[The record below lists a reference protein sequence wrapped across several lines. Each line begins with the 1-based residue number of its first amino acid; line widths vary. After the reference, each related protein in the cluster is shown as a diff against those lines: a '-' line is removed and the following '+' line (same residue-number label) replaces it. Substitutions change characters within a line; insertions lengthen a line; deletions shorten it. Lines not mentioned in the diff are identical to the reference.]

1 MKKCGK
7 CGFSKEDS
15 SFNKNKRALDGLSG
29 YCKEC
34 NKAYY
39 AEYKKN
45 NPEKIKKL
53 SKKWYNENRERV
65 RHNAYVR
72 DFKITLEDYNRQL
85 EKQNHKCAI
94 CGATDDQKE
103 LAVDHCH
110 STGKVRGL
118 LCFRCNGS
126 IGKFE
131 DDISILQSAIEYL
144 INPPY
149 EDKDE

>member
-7 CGFSKEDS
+7 CGLLKEEYE
-15 SFNKNKRALDGLSG
+15 FNKSKRSTDGLSG

-34 NKAYY
+34 NNAYY
-39 AEYKKN
+39 AEYKKK
-45 NPEKIKKL
+45 NPDKIKSL

-65 RHNAYVR
+65 RHNSYVR

-94 CGATDDQKE
+94 CGDTDDKKE

-110 STGKVRGL
+110 KTNKVRGL
-118 LCFRCNGS
+118 LCWCCNSS
-126 IGKFE
+126 IGRFE
-131 DDISILQSAIEYL
+131 DDISILQSAIKYL
-144 INPPY
+144 TNPPY
-149 EDKDE
+149 KDKDE